1 MAHIHRSVDAVFHP
15 SMGNLSSATVD
26 ACAAAV
32 CETEAI
38 EQTRTREVNR
48 MTPVIEAAHLHKKY
62 DTFTAVQDVSFQV
75 GQGEIF
81 GIIGRNGAG
90 KTTLVECTVGLRQP
104 TAGSVRVLGL
114 DPARDTHA
122 LREQIGIQLQ
132 QSALPDRMKVGEA
145 LDLFASFY
153 RTPADWRAL
162 LDAWGMADKRKT
174 DFVQLSGGQKQRLFI
189 MLALINQPRIV
200 FLDEMTTGLDPR
212 ARRATWELIRR
223 VRDAGTTVVL
233 VSHFM
238 DEVQA
243 LCDRVAVIEGGRLI
257 ALDTPAALQGAH
269 PSLEDAF
276 MALTGQPL
284 DTFEEV

>member
-1 MAHIHRSVDAVFHP
+1 
-15 SMGNLSSATVD
+15 
-26 ACAAAV
+26 
-32 CETEAI
+32 
-38 EQTRTREVNR
+38 